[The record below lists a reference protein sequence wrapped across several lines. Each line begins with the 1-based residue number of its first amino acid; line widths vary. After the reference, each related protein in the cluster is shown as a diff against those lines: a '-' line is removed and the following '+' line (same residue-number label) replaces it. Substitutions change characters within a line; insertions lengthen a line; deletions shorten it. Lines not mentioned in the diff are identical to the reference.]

1 MDFYFTDRKFN
12 LLGIASTSSDAPISI
27 FNDQDI
33 LSISAASRTFEG
45 TLIFSAKERDQVK
58 SMANY
63 GNYILYKD
71 ENGQSIFMTI
81 MEIEHD
87 PKVGEH
93 FIRAEDA
100 GMDLINGL
108 VDAYSATK
116 AMTFAEYFKLFAGD
130 TGFEIGI
137 NEISN
142 LSRT

>member
-1 MDFYFTDRKFN
+1 
-12 LLGIASTSSDAPISI
+12 
-27 FNDQDI
+27 NDQDI

-130 TGFEIGI
+130 TGFEIG
-137 NEISN
+137 
-142 LSRT
+142 